1 MNNQPNA
8 FDAAFAAAGLMARLD
23 DGASME
29 KMTRVA
35 LAACAVAEA
44 EGGDLI
50 YEGDYESLLDRV
62 GQCLRDRNWPMPGV
76 TIEIAVRDVLAGMK
90 GLV

>member
-1 MNNQPNA
+1 MNEPNA

-23 DGASME
+23 GDASMNT
-29 KMTRVA
+29 MTRVA

-62 GQCLRDRNWPMPGV
+62 GQCLRDRNWPGHGIQ
-76 TIEIAVRDVLAGMK
+76 IETAVREVLVGMK
-90 GLV
+90 AIL

>member
-1 MNNQPNA
+1 MNPEPNA
-8 FDAAFAAAGLMARLD
+8 FSAAFAASGLMDRVN
-23 DGASME
+23 DGATGHT
-29 KMTRVA
+29 MTRVA
-35 LAACAVAEA
+35 RAACAVAEL

-50 YEGDYESLLDRV
+50 YEGDYDFLLDRV

-76 TIEIAVRDVLAGMK
+76 TIETAVRAVLAGMK